1 MGMYVRFQDPLI
13 QIHTPAKLNLFLE
26 VLGRRKD
33 GFHEIETLMTPI
45 GMFDTLDF
53 SSNADGEIRMTCRW
67 ATGVAAQRTAS
78 SSGRGSPWDALPAAS
93 DNLVVKALNR
103 LRQHAGVEAGACVRL
118 VKRIPAAA
126 GLGGA
131 SSDAAAALVGGNRLW
146 RLGWSRARLAEVA
159 AEVGSDVP
167 FFLQPGAAICRGR
180 GEQIEPLGRL
190 APLHVVVVRPPAGL
204 STAEVYRHCQPAET
218 RCRIEGVVQAARR
231 GCPVL
236 VGRGMFNRLQ
246 TAAEGLS
253 PWVATLRAA
262 FERFN
267 CTGHQMSGSGTAY
280 FGVCRHARH
289 AQHVAGKLR
298 SAGWGAVFQV
308 TTSSVAVRQDAGEP
322 Q

>member
-1 MGMYVRFQDPLI
+1 MGMYVRFCDPLI

-45 GMFDTLDF
+45 SMFDTLDL
-53 SSNADGEIRMTCRW
+53 SSNSDGDIRLTCRW
-67 ATGVAAQRTAS
+67 ATGVAAQMAAS
-78 SSGRGSPWDALPAAS
+78 SSGQGSPWDALPAAS

-103 LRQHAGVEAGACVRL
+103 LRQRAGVEAGACVRL

-167 FFLQPGAAICRGR
+167 FFLQAGAAICRGR
-180 GEQIEPLGRL
+180 GERIERLGRL
-190 APLHVVVVRPPAGL
+190 EPLQVVVVRPPAGL

-218 RCRIEGVVQAARR
+218 PCRVEGIMEAARR

-236 VGRGMFNRLQ
+236 VGRRLFNRLQ
-246 TAAEGLS
+246 AAAEQLS
-253 PWVATLRAA
+253 PWVARLHAA
-262 FERFN
+262 FDHLD
-267 CTGHQMSGSGTAY
+267 CGGHQMSGSGTTY

-289 AQHVAGKLR
+289 ARHVAGQLR

-308 TTSSVAVRQDAGEP
+308 TTLSVAARQDEGEP
-322 Q
+322 H

>member
-1 MGMYVRFQDPLI
+1 MYVRFWDSLI

-45 GMFDTLDF
+45 SMFDTLDL
-53 SSNADGEIRMTCRW
+53 SSNSGGDIRLTCHW
-67 ATGVAAQRTAS
+67 ATGVAAQMAAS
-78 SSGRGSPWDALPAAS
+78 SSAQGSPWDALPAAS

-103 LRQHAGVEAGACVRL
+103 LRQRAGVE
-118 VKRIPAAA
+118 AAA

-167 FFLQPGAAICRGR
+167 FFLQAGAAICRGR
-180 GEQIEPLGRL
+180 GERIERL
-190 APLHVVVVRPPAGL
+190 ERLEPLHVVVVRPPAGL

-218 RCRIEGVVQAARR
+218 PCRVEGIVEAARR

-236 VGRGMFNRLQ
+236 VGRRLFNRLQ
-246 TAAEGLS
+246 AAAEQLS
-253 PWVATLRAA
+253 PWVARLHAA
-262 FERFN
+262 FDRLD
-267 CTGHQMSGSGTAY
+267 CGGHQMSGSGTTY

-289 AQHVAGKLR
+289 ARHVAGQLR

-308 TTSSVAVRQDAGEP
+308 TTLSVAARQDEGEP
-322 Q
+322 H